1 MGKRLDSCWFL
12 SILLSALLRSTESKT
27 LRNISR
33 SKSVLA
39 PKSRSNSWPLQPTCR
54 NALWSKIWVVDPIA
68 PFSWCYVCV
77 CVSWHL
83 KLQEVVVLQR
93 TIRLHE
99 LLQVVFS
106 IRTPFWILVDIGAT
120 GFDVFF
126 FDVFAYFA
134 PILVNLVPPC
144 ATQTRARLTR
154 ACPPCWCVRRHLHL
168 HSQRLWPYLTL
179 VRGRGSA
186 GDATLT
192 TGGKGLWSM
201 V

>member
-1 MGKRLDSCWFL
+1 MGTRLDSCWFL
-12 SILLSALLRSTESKT
+12 SILLGALLRSTESKT

-83 KLQEVVVLQR
+83 KLQDVVVLQR

-126 FDVFAYFA
+126 DVFCIFCPHTSESSATMCHPNQSQTHQSLSSMLMRPSAFA
-134 PILVNLVPPC
+134 SAFAKAVAIW
-144 ATQTRARLTR
+144 RLS
-154 ACPPCWCVRRHLHL
+154 AAEAVREMR
-168 HSQRLWPYLTL
+168 P
-179 VRGRGSA
+179 
-186 GDATLT
+186 
-192 TGGKGLWSM
+192 
-201 V
+201 